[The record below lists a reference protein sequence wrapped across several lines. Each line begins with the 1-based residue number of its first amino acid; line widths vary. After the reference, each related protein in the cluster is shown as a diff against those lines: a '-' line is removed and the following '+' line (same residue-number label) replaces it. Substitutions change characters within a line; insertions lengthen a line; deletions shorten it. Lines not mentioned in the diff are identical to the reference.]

1 MSSPTRARS
10 IAVALAAVLAL
21 GGLAACGSDSDSSTS
36 SATTTGSGSITV
48 TDVWARESAMSSGN
62 GAVYFVITN
71 DGTTGDEL
79 VGASVESDV
88 AAKAEIHETVEAT
101 SDSMDGDMPGS
112 TEGSMSGSTMGG
124 TGMMTMQPVDS
135 VAVPA
140 GGTVEFAPGG
150 YHVMLIDLATPLEVG
165 TSFPLTLTF
174 AKAGTVTL
182 TAEVRAS

>member
-10 IAVALAAVLAL
+10 IAAALAAVLAL

-36 SATTTGSGSITV
+36 SATTTVSSSITV

-71 DGTTGDEL
+71 DGTSDDEL
-79 VGASVESDV
+79 VGVSVDAGV

-101 SDSMDGDMPGS
+101 SDSMDGGMPGS

-135 VAVPA
+135 VPVPA
-140 GGTVEFAPGG
+140 GGAVEFAPGG
-150 YHVMLIDLATPLEVG
+150 YHVMLIDLTTPLEVG
-165 TSFPLTLTF
+165 TSFPLTLSFT
-174 AKAGTVTL
+174 KAGAVTV